1 MDERLI
7 IIMLRKLI
15 SRNYTKVL
23 TKDTVG
29 QNVKNAEYAIR
40 GAIAAR
46 AEELGEA
53 LKKKQ
58 KLPFSKILPCNI
70 GNPLSLGQPT
80 FTFDRE
86 VISAS
91 MNINL
96 LNTNAISVDAKKR
109 AKKFI
114 DSVEYPHA
122 LGAYT
127 ASPGLPIVRQSVKR
141 YMEERDGY
149 PADINNI
156 FLLNGASDGVT
167 TIFQTLLNQPKDA
180 IMIPIPQYPL
190 YTALISLLNG
200 SAVPY
205 YLDESK
211 GWGLDMAD
219 LEMNYRKA
227 KDTGLNVKALV
238 VINPGNPTGQVMTK
252 DNIKD
257 LITFCHENRIIV
269 CADEVYQK
277 NIYCE
282 KPFVS
287 MKKVMYDMG
296 APYNETELI
305 SFHSTSKGV
314 LGECGLRG
322 GYMELV
328 NMDAYAQGQILK
340 LRTITLC
347 PNTVGQLMT
356 EVMVN
361 PPRKGECTDET
372 VKLYNKEWDM
382 IFGGLKSRSK
392 LLTEKLNGIA
402 GITTNKLEGAMYA
415 FPRIH
420 LSEAAIKAAAAK
432 GMAPDAMYCME
443 ALEQTGLILVAGSGF
458 KQREG
463 TYHFRI
469 TNLIYNTKE
478 FEGALTTFKA
488 FNEKFFAKYA

>member
-1 MDERLI
+1 
-7 IIMLRKLI
+7 MLRKLI
-15 SRNYTKVL
+15 VRNYTKVL
-23 TKDTVG
+23 TQATIG
-29 QNVKNAEYAIR
+29 QNVKNTEYAIR
-40 GAIAAR
+40 AAIAMR
-46 AEELGEA
+46 AEELSEA
-53 LKKKQ
+53 LKGGQ
-58 KLPFSKILPCNI
+58 QLPFPKILPCNI
-70 GNPLSLGQPT
+70 GNPLSLGQPA

-86 VISAS
+86 VIAAS
-91 MNINL
+91 MNIGL
-96 LNTNAISVDAKKR
+96 LNSKDISEDARKR
-109 AKKFI
+109 ALSYVK
-114 DSVEYPHA
+114 SVEYPHA
-122 LGAYT
+122 LGAYS
-127 ASPGLPIVRQSVKR
+127 ASAGLPIVRQSVKR
-141 YMEERDGY
+141 YIEERDGH

-167 TIFQTLLNQPKDA
+167 TIFQTLLNQPRDA
-180 IMIPIPQYPL
+180 VMIPIPQYPL

-211 GWGLDMAD
+211 GWALDMND

-227 KDTGLNVKALV
+227 KDRGLNIKALV

-252 DNIKD
+252 DNLQD
-257 LITFCHENRIIV
+257 LVRFCHENHMII

-282 KPFVS
+282 KPFIS
-287 MKKVMYDMG
+287 TKKVMFDMG
-296 APYNETELI
+296 APYNQTELI
-305 SFHSTSKGV
+305 SFHSTSKG
-314 LGECGLRG
+314 LMGECGLRG

-328 NMDAYAQGQILK
+328 NMDPYAQGQILK

-361 PPRKGECTDET
+361 PPRRGVCADKVVD
-372 VKLYNKEWDM
+372 LYNKEWEL
-382 IFGGLKSRSK
+382 IFGGLKKRSK
-392 LLTEKLNGIA
+392 ILTEKLNTIP

-420 LSEAAIKAAAAK
+420 LTESAIKAAKAK
-432 GMAPDAMYCME
+432 GMTPDSLYCME
-443 ALEQTGLILVAGSGF
+443 ALEETGLILVAGSGF

-469 TNLIYNTKE
+469 TNLIYNTEEFEHALNSFKE
-478 FEGALTTFKA
+478 FNKRFY
-488 FNEKFFAKYA
+488 AKYP